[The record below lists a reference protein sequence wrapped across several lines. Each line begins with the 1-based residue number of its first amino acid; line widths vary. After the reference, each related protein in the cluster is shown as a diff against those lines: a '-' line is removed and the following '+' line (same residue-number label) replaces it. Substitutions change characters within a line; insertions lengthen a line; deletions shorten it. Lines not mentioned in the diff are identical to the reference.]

1 MHSSSPWN
9 WIKMKEKEK
18 RNPLSVMLPH
28 SSFLSNWVAVKL
40 VFGSLRSVYWT
51 FLFSE
56 DYRKDM
62 SQSQGTAFS
71 VLMQV
76 EDAQNLSRGIQV
88 LGDFLRNRSEHTLTL
103 PLQEKTHGGLAE
115 VGVVLTSGTGLL
127 TMIISSLQ
135 GSPDTAKLAL
145 MLTSLAAWT
154 FWSWFLR
161 HSSQG
166 RQ

>member
-1 MHSSSPWN
+1 MHSSLPWN

-40 VFGSLRSVYWT
+40 VSGSLRSVCWT

-56 DYRKDM
+56 DYRKVK

-71 VLMQV
+71 VSMQV

-115 VGVVLTSGTGLL
+115 VSVVLTNGTGLL
-127 TMIISSLQ
+127 TMIIGRLQ
-135 GSPDTAKLAL
+135 GSPDTVKLAL

-154 FWSWFLR
+154 FCSWSLR

>member
-40 VFGSLRSVYWT
+40 VFGSLRSTYWT
-51 FLFSE
+51 FLFSG
-56 DYRKDM
+56 DCRKVK

-71 VLMQV
+71 VSLQV

-145 MLTSLAAWT
+145 MLTLLAAWT